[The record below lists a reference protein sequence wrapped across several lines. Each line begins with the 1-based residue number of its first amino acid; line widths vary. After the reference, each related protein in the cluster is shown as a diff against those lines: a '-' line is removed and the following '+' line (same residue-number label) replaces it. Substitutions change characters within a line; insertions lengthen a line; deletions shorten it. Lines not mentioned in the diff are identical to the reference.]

1 VSACGRAG
9 GANSLVVCFWFRK
22 QHCLTALIAFGIV
35 EQLLMW
41 FDFYRYNDEGT
52 VCILFRPVY
61 PTHTPHTHTSTPH
74 APPHTRHTHTN
85 VRAHDRLSV

>member
-1 VSACGRAG
+1 VRAVGLDG
-9 GANSLVVCFWFRK
+9 GDNSLTGVRFRLRVE

-52 VCILFRPVY
+52 VCILFRPVSPY
-61 PTHTPHTHTSTPH
+61 AHARARVCPRTH
-74 APPHTRHTHTN
+74 APPTHM
-85 VRAHDRLSV
+85 RARMTA